1 MSQEE
6 FMNSPLKFG
15 GVLSPAFD
23 IAGVMIQE
31 IKDENNEYLTEAL
44 QQNLEEAKSNGL
56 DAVREFV
63 NNSSI
68 QQIISYEIY
77 VIQNSISLTK
87 LLNKEFTNI
96 DELIVFDRQVSDL
109 DRTFYLLI
117 KNIDDKFNVIETI
130 YFDI

>member
-44 QQNLEEAKSNGL
+44 QQDLEEAKSNGL

-117 KNIDDKFNVIETI
+117 KNIDDKFNIIETI